1 MGRSLLIF
9 VDSICFTGVI
19 LAAVPVRNTSS
30 AISNSVLSTGLSMTF
45 IPNDFANS
53 ITLALVIPSR
63 MS

>member
-1 MGRSLLIF
+1 MGRSLLIL

-30 AISNSVLSTGLSMTF
+30 AISSSVLSTGLSMTL
-45 IPNDFANS
+45 ISNDLANS

>member
-30 AISNSVLSTGLSMTF
+30 AISNSVLSTGLSITF
-45 IPNDFANS
+45 IPVSYTHLRAHE
-53 ITLALVIPSR
+53 TQ
-63 MS
+63 